1 MGFVVMIRFWMIV
14 FVLLMAPLAFADGLL
29 VEKIAEPATVE
40 SGGTVKILLNISNP
54 FDEDIVVKIRDMNSV
69 GGSTIDTQCIQGKI
83 PANAVGISEYE
94 SMQVHNGGV
103 FTLGAIE
110 VKYTNPLSG
119 EEEVVSGRNK
129 VDVTVRGGNP
139 NAVFSSMSTKSECQF
154 DEQPQQQQKSEE
166 EKQREEMEEMMK
178 QQDEMQKKLSE
189 SRQRMNQDMSSVKQ
203 QQENEA
209 REANERVDEEL
220 SEKLSSDEDF
230 QEMKKELEDRG
241 YQEKGKTRSAL
252 RDNET
257 EFEYDYEK
265 STGEKGE
272 ITGKMKDG
280 KIEDL
285 KKFSDDD
292 AKELDERVSSDEE
305 FQEAEKRLEDEGF
318 GVDKKE
324 FSGLN
329 SRNETEFNYQ
339 YKRADGETANIT
351 GDVKSGEVSDV
362 GMKSSALEKEVMDA
376 LSKNDDFK
384 ELDDELQS
392 KGFEKEGF
400 ELDYF
405 KKNESSFSAMYSRA
419 NETVN
424 ITGNVELA
432 GDEVKVS
439 DIKLEDGRTL
449 FDKLK
454 VPLLL
459 LLILAGVY
467 SYLRYLGREVV
478 VDDAGVSPLT
488 VVKPI
493 NARKEAM
500 KLIRKAEKMYGSGKK
515 REAYT
520 TVSQGVRLY
529 FKYVICSEK
538 DELTTAEI
546 LRYVRGKEKEEY
558 VGWLKECFSLCDLV
572 KFAKYKPNDKDFLRV
587 VALSK
592 KCVK

>member
-1 MGFVVMIRFWMIV
+1 MGFVMMIRFWMIV
-14 FVLLMAPLAFADGLL
+14 FVFLMAPLAFADGLR

-54 FDEDIVVKIRDMNSV
+54 FDEDIIVKIRDMNSV

-94 SMQVHNGGV
+94 SMQVHNSGV
-103 FTLGAIE
+103 FTLGTIE

-119 EEEVVSGRNK
+119 KEEVVSGKNK
-129 VDVTVRGGNP
+129 VDVTVTGGNP
-139 NAVFSSMSTKSECQF
+139 NAVFSSTSAKIECQF
-154 DEQPQQQQKSEE
+154 DEQPQQQQQKSEE

-178 QQDEMQKKLSE
+178 QQDEMQRKLSE

-203 QQENEA
+203 QQEKEA

-230 QEMKKELEDRG
+230 QKMKKDLEDKG

-257 EFEYDYEK
+257 EFKYDYEK
-265 STGEKGE
+265 PTGEKGE

-292 AKELDERVSSDEE
+292 AKELDERVSSDED
-305 FQEAEKRLEDEGF
+305 FKEAEKRLEDEGF
-318 GVDKKE
+318 KVDKKE
-324 FSGLN
+324 FSGLD

-351 GDVKSGEVSDV
+351 GDVRNGEVSDV
-362 GMKSSALEKEVMDA
+362 EMKSSVLEKKVMDA
-376 LSKNDDFK
+376 LSKDDDFK
-384 ELDDELQS
+384 RLDDELRS

-405 KKNESSFSAMYSRA
+405 KKNESSFSATYSHA

-424 ITGNVELA
+424 ITGNVQLIA
-432 GDEVKVS
+432 DDVRVS
-439 DIKLEDGRTL
+439 DIKIEDERTL

-454 VPLLL
+454 IPLLL
-459 LLILAGVY
+459 LLVLAGVY
-467 SYLRYLGREVV
+467 SYWRYLGRTVEVEDV
-478 VDDAGVSPLT
+478 TESAA

-520 TVSQGVRLY
+520 TVSHGVRLY

-546 LRYVRGKEKEEY
+546 LRYVRGKEKDEY
-558 VGWLKECFSLCDLV
+558 IGWLKECFALCDLV
-572 KFAKYKPNDKDFLRV
+572 KFAKYKPNDKDFDRV
-587 VALSK
+587 VGLSK

>member
-1 MGFVVMIRFWMIV
+1 MGFVMMMRFWMIV
-14 FVLLMAPLAFADGLL
+14 FVFLMAPLAFADGLL
-29 VEKIAEPATVE
+29 VEKVAEPATVE

-54 FDEDIVVKIRDMNSV
+54 FDEDIIVKIRDVNSV

-94 SMQVHNGGV
+94 SMQVHNSGV
-103 FTLGAIE
+103 FTLGTIE

-119 EEEVVSGRNK
+119 KEEVVSGKNK
-129 VDVTVRGGNP
+129 VDVTVTGGNP
-139 NAVFSSMSTKSECQF
+139 NAVFSSTSAKIECQF
-154 DEQPQQQQKSEE
+154 DEQPQQQQQKSEE

-178 QQDEMQKKLSE
+178 QQDEMQRKLSE

-203 QQENEA
+203 QQEKEA

-230 QEMKKELEDRG
+230 QKMKKDLEDKG

-257 EFEYDYEK
+257 EFKYDYEK
-265 STGEKGE
+265 PTGEKGE

-292 AKELDERVSSDEE
+292 AKELDERVSSDED
-305 FQEAEKRLEDEGF
+305 FKEAEKRLEDEGF
-318 GVDKKE
+318 KVDKKE
-324 FSGLN
+324 FSGLD

-351 GDVKSGEVSDV
+351 GDVRNGEVSDV
-362 GMKSSALEKEVMDA
+362 EMKSSVLEKKVMDA
-376 LSKNDDFK
+376 LSEDDDFK
-384 ELDDELQS
+384 KLDDELRA
-392 KGFEKEGF
+392 KGFERDGF

-405 KKNESSFSAMYSRA
+405 KKNESSFSAMYSHG

-424 ITGNVELA
+424 ITGNVKLD

-459 LLILAGVY
+459 LLVLAGVY
-467 SYLRYLGREVV
+467 SYLRYLGRAVAVEDVTES
-478 VDDAGVSPLT
+478 AA

-520 TVSQGVRLY
+520 TVSHGVRLY

-538 DELTTAEI
+538 DELTSGEI
-546 LRYVRGKEKEEY
+546 LRYVRGKEEGESI
-558 VGWLKECFSLCDLV
+558 GWLKECFSLCDLV
-572 KFAKYKPNDKDFLRV
+572 KFAKYKPNDKDFERV
-587 VALSK
+587 VGLSK